1 MQQVEC
7 PACHY
12 IFERGAGLIDHI
24 YNNKCRDRR
33 GFIAEKV
40 NQNTLLEY
48 RAAAALHL
56 DAISNKPSTIAAEIA
71 AMQPLSERGTSFVDN
86 SEGGVRVNLLDD
98 DTPYGQ
104 PYGHLTARSLSRAE
118 QSDLSDVESTAASNG
133 TERAILDEDIPELPA
148 HFGDMSKA
156 SAQGES
162 VIEGLQALQMGSSNA
177 GVPEKQPWAS
187 KFFPGAKPTPVTP
200 GWMAPTSSPR
210 PGFKRNILPSDAGS
224 EHRIRTDW
232 DNLALER
239 DVDDMYHC
247 PFTKCV

>member
-1 MQQVEC
+1 M
-7 PACHY
+7 
-12 IFERGAGLIDHI
+12 IDHI

-33 GFIAEKV
+33 GFVAEKV

-56 DAISNKPSTIAAEIA
+56 DAISNKPSTIGAEIA

-86 SEGGVRVNLLDD
+86 SEGGVRLNLLDD

-104 PYGHLTARSLSRAE
+104 PYGHLTARSFSRAE
-118 QSDLSDVESTAASNG
+118 QSDLSDVESTVASDG
-133 TERAILDEDIPELPA
+133 TERAILDEDIPEFPVIP
-148 HFGDMSKA
+148 GDMSKDIVL
-156 SAQGES
+156 GGS
-162 VIEGLQALQMGSSNA
+162 VIEGLQALQLGSSNA
-177 GVPEKQPWAS
+177 ADLGGKPWAA

-200 GWMAPTSSPR
+200 GWTAPTASPR
-210 PGFKRNILPSDAGS
+210 PGFSRNYLPSEADS
-224 EHRIRTDW
+224 EFRIRTDW

-239 DVDDMYHC
+239 DVDEMYHC

>member
-1 MQQVEC
+1 M
-7 PACHY
+7 
-12 IFERGAGLIDHI
+12 IDHI

-56 DAISNKPSTIAAEIA
+56 DAISNKPSTIGAEIA

-118 QSDLSDVESTAASNG
+118 QSDLSDIESTVTSNG

-148 HFGDMSKA
+148 FSGDMSKG
-156 SAQGES
+156 SAQGGS
-162 VIEGLQALQMGSSNA
+162 VIEGLQALQMGSSNTV
-177 GVPEKQPWAS
+177 VPGKQPWAA
-187 KFFPGAKPTPVTP
+187 KLFPGAKPTPVTP
-200 GWMAPTSSPR
+200 GWTAPTASPR
-210 PGFKRNILPSDAGS
+210 PSFNRTIVPSDADS
-224 EHRIRTDW
+224 EFRIRTDW
-232 DNLALER
+232 DNLAIGR